1 MRGVRR
7 LNRNWQ
13 RCRDEKRKCEQ
24 KRSEH
29 AAHENLQGGRCRLWN
44 HASKMTFKTGVFV
57 AVVLAL
63 AFIVYRSCAGRSLN
77 VDPDAREEIEK
88 AKRR

>member
-1 MRGVRR
+1 
-7 LNRNWQ
+7 
-13 RCRDEKRKCEQ
+13 
-24 KRSEH
+24 
-29 AAHENLQGGRCRLWN
+29 
-44 HASKMTFKTGVFV
+44 MTFKTGVFV